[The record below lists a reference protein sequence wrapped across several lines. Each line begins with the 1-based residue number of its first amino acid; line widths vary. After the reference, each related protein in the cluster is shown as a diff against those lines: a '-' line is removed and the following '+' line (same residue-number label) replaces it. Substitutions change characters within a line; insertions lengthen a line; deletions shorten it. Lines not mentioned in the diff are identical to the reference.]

1 MTTVWRKEYTT
12 PSSDENSRDCEAAVL
27 NVWVVRVQEYD
38 GKKLVC
44 VTKEGLKFD
53 DSEEEKKR
61 IEEIKANFEPLTRLI
76 KDILGDK
83 VEKVQ
88 SEGACC
94 AAGKPCPFA
103 RLDRFADTNVKR
115 LEHLS
120 CRRASSRMY
129 SATRLGRFVVGS
141 SHTLDMAYAFL
152 SRACASEGGEPA
164 IGKH

>member
-1 MTTVWRKEYTT
+1 M
-12 PSSDENSRDCEAAVL
+12 L
-27 NVWVVRVQEYD
+27 NVWLSRVQEYD

-88 SEGACC
+88 SEGSTC
-94 AAGKPCPFA
+94 AACKSCSFA
-103 RLDRFADTNVKR
+103 RLNCVD
-115 LEHLS
+115 LL
-120 CRRASSRMY
+120 M
-129 SATRLGRFVVGS
+129 
-141 SHTLDMAYAFL
+141 
-152 SRACASEGGEPA
+152 
-164 IGKH
+164 

>member
-1 MTTVWRKEYTT
+1 M
-12 PSSDENSRDCEAAVL
+12 L
-27 NVWVVRVQEYD
+27 NVWLVCAQEYD

-88 SEGACC
+88 SQGACC
-94 AAGKPCPFA
+94 VARKLCPLA
-103 RLDRFADTNVKR
+103 RL
-115 LEHLS
+115 
-120 CRRASSRMY
+120 C
-129 SATRLGRFVVGS
+129 
-141 SHTLDMAYAFL
+141 
-152 SRACASEGGEPA
+152 
-164 IGKH
+164 

>member
-1 MTTVWRKEYTT
+1 MEESYAHLNCAGECQQMVSCVSSESLKFCRQLGVINMTA
-12 PSSDENSRDCEAAVL
+12 PLHENGRDCEAAVL
-27 NVWVVRVQEYD
+27 NVWLVRVQEYD

-88 SEGACC
+88 FQGACC
-94 AAGKPCPFA
+94 AACKLSPFA
-103 RLDRFADTNVKR
+103 RLNCVDP
-115 LEHLS
+115 L
-120 CRRASSRMY
+120 
-129 SATRLGRFVVGS
+129 
-141 SHTLDMAYAFL
+141 
-152 SRACASEGGEPA
+152 
-164 IGKH
+164 I